1 MNGSIHISLTKSYH
15 MLEYSFLKGVETEYI
30 RETREMLRTFIHAY
44 SRMKVFINDEW
55 MLKGR

>member
-1 MNGSIHISLTKSYH
+1 

-30 RETREMLRTFIHAY
+30 RETREMLRTFMHAY
-44 SRMKVFINDEW
+44 SRMKIFINDEW